1 MSVALKVSISDHLKV
16 LTRLFDRTPPARP
29 HPRHLKPDRLENE
42 RTVTKSPARLSW
54 CQGSG
59 YADREQQ
66 ERETLATIPKTQVA
80 RLVCPSCGGVLD
92 DVDVAADL
100 TPVERE
106 LLDLLLHGYR
116 VGQIAPRLDV
126 SVSTVRK
133 RVRRLLAKT
142 GTRSQAELIAAC
154 RRPDRRARQ
163 SASGLKSARRS
174 RSPRT

>member
-1 MSVALKVSISDHLKV
+1 M
-16 LTRLFDRTPPARP
+16 
-29 HPRHLKPDRLENE
+29 
-42 RTVTKSPARLSW
+42 
-54 CQGSG
+54 
-59 YADREQQ
+59 
-66 ERETLATIPKTQVA
+66 
-80 RLVCPSCGGVLD
+80 LD
-92 DVDVAADL
+92 DVEVDADL

-116 VGQIAPRLDV
+116 VGQIALRLEV

-142 GTRSQAELIAAC
+142 GTRSQAELIAVC
-154 RRPDRRARQ
+154 RRPDRRGRQ